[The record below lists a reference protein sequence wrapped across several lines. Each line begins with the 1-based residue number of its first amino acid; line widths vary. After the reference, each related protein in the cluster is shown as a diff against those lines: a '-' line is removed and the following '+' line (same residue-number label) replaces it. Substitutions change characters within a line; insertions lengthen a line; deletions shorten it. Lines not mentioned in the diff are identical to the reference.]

1 MSIYIFGKTPEN
13 EKDKKSIRLLFE
25 NLCLNYDEIVV
36 WEPLFVAIKNF
47 IPESPAIKT
56 FYHKSDLKQDNNILL
71 SLGGDGTMLD
81 TVEFV
86 IGTQIAVL
94 GVNLGHLGFLTTAG
108 REDIVNLVAEIKKNN
123 FSIEKR
129 PILEVKYPNQADER
143 HFAVNEACFL
153 STNRGSIINIEV
165 FVDDKYLSTYSADG
179 VILATPTGSTA
190 YSMAAGGPIISP
202 LSQCLCLTPIAPHN
216 LTLRPIIIS
225 DNSEV
230 RVRISQIDN
239 KCEMLL
245 DGYSIFQKNNI
256 EVLLKKSPY
265 FWNLVRLENQDFF
278 KAIRDKLMWGTTPKY
293 LTTPNSAI

>member
-25 NLCLNYDEIVV
+25 NLCLTYKEIFV
-36 WEPLFVAIKNF
+36 WEPLFVSIKNF
-47 IPESPAIKT
+47 LPENSVIKT
-56 FYHKSDLKQDNNILL
+56 FCRKSDLNRHNNILL

-108 REDIVNLVAEIKKNN
+108 REDIAHLVNEIQNNN

-129 PILEVKYPNQADER
+129 PILEVKYPNQVEER

-179 VILATPTGSTA
+179 IILATPTGSTA

-202 LSQCLCLTPIAPHN
+202 TSQCLCLTPIAPHN

-225 DNSEV
+225 DNSQV
-230 RVRISQIDN
+230 KVRIAQTDN

-256 EVLLKKSPY
+256 EVVLKKSPY
-265 FWNLVRLENQDFF
+265 VWNLVRLENQDFF

-293 LTTPNSAI
+293 LITPNSTL